1 MLYLIEFFLVY
12 AYTFRSQWIFCNSL
26 IQLPVGI
33 TEEQK
38 GATIVPLR
46 DKANTFFKKEKA
58 FHLCCI
64 YFHGFC
70 FPGAG

>member
-12 AYTFRSQWIFCNSL
+12 AYTFRSQWIFCKRYGFQMTELFFCNSL

-46 DKANTFFKKEKA
+46 DKANHF
-58 FHLCCI
+58 L
-64 YFHGFC
+64 
-70 FPGAG
+70 